1 MQRREQAVPDLHTP
15 GIEMSV
21 IENVEKLL
29 KCGFERMEY
38 GDRVQGW
45 RFVKEALSL
54 DPGISPT
61 YSPGANPIRA
71 NLQRILNEA
80 RLPLSFKW
88 LATVCRQV
96 GDEETSRMLLKR
108 YLELAP
114 DAADR
119 EQVIRYLQNQ
129 LQPVDRHSIGPVEW
143 LNSALMRPW
152 SWLRL
157 RVRLRTRLGLR

>member
-1 MQRREQAVPDLHTP
+1 MQRREQAIPDLHPP
-15 GIEMSV
+15 GVDMSV
-21 IENVEKLL
+21 VENVEKLL

-45 RFVKEALSL
+45 RFVKQALSL
-54 DPGISPT
+54 DPGIIPT
-61 YSPGANPIRA
+61 YTSRANPIRA

-80 RLPLSFKW
+80 RLPLTFRW

-114 DAADR
+114 DAADKD
-119 EQVIRYLQNQ
+119 QVIPYLQNRVESPDRRSIR
-129 LQPVDRHSIGPVEW
+129 PVGW
-143 LNSALMRPW
+143 FNSAVM
-152 SWLRL
+152 
-157 RVRLRTRLGLR
+157 RLRTRLGLH